1 MTRWATLFVMLM
13 APGAFAQTTTLPFTI
28 RTSASTTV
36 DEYTFGA
43 ADCDTTLTLT
53 WTLNSASGSYTNGNM
68 KFWATALD
76 SCGDAAAT
84 GDLTFDS
91 VPASSYLVTPT
102 GTFTV
107 TISDLPGFATTSCGA
122 ANLTSANRVCGAYT
136 YLASTYASSTS
147 VAQASSLKLT
157 YDTEPPASPTIVSV
171 AAYDGTA
178 RITFSADSD
187 VATVGAQ
194 VMGPN
199 DSTFASS
206 QTADGSATVLEVA
219 GLTNGLDYQLR
230 LVGWDAASNESL
242 PSEAVTVNPRKTLGF
257 YGVYRAAGGT
267 DTGCTSVPGSFPLL
281 GLLLAVRSARVR
293 RGKR

>member
-1 MTRWATLFVMLM
+1 MLT
-13 APGAFAQTTTLPFTI
+13 ALDSFAQTTTLPFTI

-36 DEYTFGA
+36 DEYTFGS

-53 WTLNSASGSYTNGNM
+53 WTLNSAMGSLTNGNM

-76 SCGDAAAT
+76 SCADAPAT

-91 VPASSYLVTPT
+91 VAASTYFVYPT

-107 TISDLPGFATTSCGA
+107 TLSDLPGFATTSCGA
-122 ANLTSANRVCGAYT
+122 ANLTSENRICGSYT
-136 YLASTYASSTS
+136 YLASTNASTTS

-157 YDTEPPASPTIVSV
+157 YDTEAPGAPTIVSV
-171 AAYDGTA
+171 SAYDGAA
-178 RITFSADSD
+178 RITFSVDSD

-194 VMGPN
+194 VMGPT
-199 DSTFASS
+199 DSTFTSS
-206 QTADGSATVLEVA
+206 ETADGSATILKVS

-257 YGVYRAAGGT
+257 YGVYLEAGGT
-267 DTGCTSVPGSFPLL
+267 DTGGCTSVPGSLPLL
-281 GLLLAVRSARVR
+281 GLLLAMKSARR
-293 RGKR
+293 RSR